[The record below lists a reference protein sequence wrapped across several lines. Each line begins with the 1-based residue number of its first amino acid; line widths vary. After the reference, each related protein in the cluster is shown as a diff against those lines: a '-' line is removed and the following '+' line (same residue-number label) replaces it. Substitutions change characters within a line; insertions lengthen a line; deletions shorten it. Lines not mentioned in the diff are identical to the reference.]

1 MQVLTYNEF
10 KVLPLVRLVYKECE
24 VVSMK
29 TTKGIIDRFE
39 EGMVVVEIDGQ
50 TYDLPISIFQ
60 ANVQVG
66 QVINISTEVDQTET
80 EAREKEAND
89 LMDDLFE

>member
-1 MQVLTYNEF
+1 
-10 KVLPLVRLVYKECE
+10 
-24 VVSMK
+24 MK

-39 EGMVVVEIDGQ
+39 EGMVVVEIDAQ
-50 TYDLPISIFQ
+50 TYDLPRAIFQ
-60 ANVQVG
+60 DDVQVG
-66 QVINISTEVDQTET
+66 QVVHISTEVDQAET

>member
-1 MQVLTYNEF
+1 
-10 KVLPLVRLVYKECE
+10 
-24 VVSMK
+24 MK